1 MVGKRGFEPPAPAS
15 RRQCSTRLSYS
26 PTESARHP
34 GRGERLAGGAPIPRS
49 RRACKRVG
57 ARSSLPAACV
67 EQRVDAGEFLAWRAV
82 ARTIDFR
89 LLDPLPVAKRDDVD
103 TAFRQQGI
111 ERRATLFADRKSVG
125 SGKSVEG
132 RVVRGGRRILKKN

>member
-89 LLDPLPVAKRDDVD
+89 LLDPLPVAKRDDVA

-111 ERRATLFADRKSVG
+111 EQHGKASGRA
-125 SGKSVEG
+125 
-132 RVVRGGRRILKKN
+132 RVWKYV

>member
-67 EQRVDAGEFLAWRAV
+67 EQRVAAGEFLALRPV

-89 LLDPLPVAKRDDVD
+89 LLDPLPVAKRDDAD
-103 TAFRQQGI
+103 TAFRQHGL
-111 ERRATLFADRKSVG
+111 ESRATLFDAALWPILGQMHRERTHVG
-125 SGKSVEG
+125 D
-132 RVVRGGRRILKKN
+132 GGA

>member
-67 EQRVDAGEFLAWRAV
+67 EQRVDAGELLAWRAV

-89 LLDPLPVAKRDDVD
+89 SEEHTSELQSLM
-103 TAFRQQGI
+103 
-111 ERRATLFADRKSVG
+111 
-125 SGKSVEG
+125 
-132 RVVRGGRRILKKN
+132 RISYAVFCLKKTKNKSNGSNDTCRSKNSDDK

>member
-82 ARTIDFR
+82 ARNSPRSEEHTSELQSLMRISYADFC
-89 LLDPLPVAKRDDVD
+89 
-103 TAFRQQGI
+103 
-111 ERRATLFADRKSVG
+111 
-125 SGKSVEG
+125 
-132 RVVRGGRRILKKN
+132 LKKKNPQIKKSHLLYSKTYANNHWQQIRLSTR

>member
-34 GRGERLAGGAPIPRS
+34 GRGERLAGGAPISRS
-49 RRACKRVG
+49 RRACKRDG
-57 ARSSLPAACV
+57 ARSSLQAACV

-82 ARTIDFR
+82 AFTIDFR
-89 LLDPLPVAKRDDVD
+89 LLDPLPV
-103 TAFRQQGI
+103 
-111 ERRATLFADRKSVG
+111 ESG
-125 SGKSVEG
+125 SAPV
-132 RVVRGGRRILKKN
+132 